1 MMGVIFITGCYGVG
15 KSTIMHNLS
24 SRTSI
29 PCFSASRLISE
40 ATGEKYGKNKYVS
53 DKNSNQIRL
62 VSAIEKKLKKYP
74 QIFLDGHFCIFKE
87 GNAIDIL
94 PLTDLA
100 QMHFEKILLLEAE
113 PNIILKNLSNRD
125 GKEYTLENITNLMD
139 IEHQQAVKF
148 SNENKIPL
156 YVYQMQLDGFDLDKI
171 LAFCGEI

>member
-1 MMGVIFITGCYGVG
+1 MR
-15 KSTIMHNLS
+15 SLS
-24 SRTSI
+24 SQTSI

-62 VSAIEKKLKKYP
+62 LSAIEKKLKKYP

-100 QMHFEKILLLEAE
+100 QMHFEKILLLEAS
-113 PNIILKNLSNRD
+113 PNTILKNLSNRD
-125 GKEYTLENITNLMD
+125 EKHYTLENIRDLMNK
-139 IEHQQAVKF
+139 EHQQAVIF
-148 SNENKIPL
+148 SERTQTPL
-156 YVYQMQLDGFDLDKI
+156 YVHQMQFDDTDAHKLFSF
-171 LAFCGEI
+171 L